1 MFLRE
6 SSQDLEEE
14 ERGGKPLVLL
24 LLSSLRLDWSVL
36 AVEVEVEV
44 EGRRVALWRVSRGVM
59 GFDCL
64 PKVKGKWALT
74 PSYISASSSSIFQ
87 Y

>member
-14 ERGGKPLVLL
+14 EREGKPLVLL

-36 AVEVEVEV
+36 AVEV

-64 PKVKGKWALT
+64 PKVEGKWALT
-74 PSYISASSSSIFQ
+74 PSYISASSSSIFH

>member
-14 ERGGKPLVLL
+14 EREGKPLVLL

-36 AVEVEVEV
+36 MVEV

>member
-14 ERGGKPLVLL
+14 EREGKPLVLL
-24 LLSSLRLDWSVL
+24 LLSSLRLDWWVL
-36 AVEVEVEV
+36 AVAVEV